1 MTKENN
7 KGSTNKNTNSS
18 ASKTQN
24 KISTPFLVFLFILP
38 HVGIPLLWLLSDNVD
53 KSKKTNLSIYSI
65 IFFTVYSNV
74 LSFDNLNLNF
84 SSSGAGTT
92 VQESKKDTSTPNPG
106 SSSNTTNNSSNNS
119 SSSSSASTSS
129 DSTAVDTS
137 NVVLSDTINTEGA
150 LEIDLN
156 ELLNDTEKFI
166 WQTVHNNDYLI
177 DTMYSNLDDETGITT
192 ITAVIFCE
200 NDHAFIDNFNELL
213 SAYVSGT
220 SLQEEVVIT
229 FEDLSKDEASYD
241 RVLLNTNISTKG
253 SIEKY
258 NQSYSFLSSY

>member
-7 KGSTNKNTNSS
+7 KASTNKNKNSS
-18 ASKTQN
+18 TNNNQN
-24 KISTPFLVFLFILP
+24 KISTSFLVFLFILP
-38 HVGIPLLWLLSDNVD
+38 HIGIPLLWILSDNVD
-53 KSKKTNLSIYSI
+53 KSKKINLSIFSI

-74 LSFDNLNLNF
+74 LSFENLNLNF
-84 SSSGAGTT
+84 SSSGNGTI

-106 SSSNTTNNSSNNS
+106 SSSNTTNNSSN
-119 SSSSSASTSS
+119 SSSASNSS
-129 DSTAVDTS
+129 DSSDSNNVDTS
-137 NVVLSDTINTEGA
+137 NVVLSDTINNEGA

-177 DTMYSNLDDETGITT
+177 DNMYSNLDDETGITT

-200 NDHAFIDNFNELL
+200 NDHYFIDNFNELL

-229 FEDLSKDEASYD
+229 FEDISKDEQSYD

-253 SIEKY
+253 GIEKY